1 MKESVKRRGTL
12 AIILLV
18 FGSLLVSGCM
28 FPVVNTNPERPV
40 DLGSSM
46 ELMILLFTL
55 FFFQAAG
62 RWESQLYPRWSV
74 PGILGYNLAL
84 VLGGLGCRYLLEL
97 GEVSNTYNFTLG
109 NVALHLTLTTAVA
122 TGSYAF
128 QRRRRR

>member
-1 MKESVKRRGTL
+1 MKESVKQRRRL
-12 AIILLV
+12 ATILLV
-18 FGSLLVSGCM
+18 LGSLLVSGGM
-28 FPVVNTNPERPV
+28 FPIVNTNPENPV

-46 ELMILLFTL
+46 ELMILLVTL

-74 PGILGYNLAL
+74 PEILGYNLAL

-109 NVALHLTLTTAVA
+109 NVALHLTLTTVA
-122 TGSYAF
+122 ATASYAF
-128 QRRRRR
+128 HCRRRK